1 MSAAPEVLA
10 AALAAY
16 DAGLCV
22 VRVTTDG
29 NKKPVSVPDWGA
41 VNKQTGKRGKG
52 WKRFQA
58 ERATRDTVAHWFADG
73 HPGLG
78 VICGKV
84 SGNLEMLELEARA
97 VNEGLF
103 ERLVELAKAEGLYGL
118 LERLVNGYAETTPSG
133 GLHWLYYVQAEH
145 VYGNTKL
152 AVRPKTDDELA
163 ADPSSPTL
171 TLIETRGEGG
181 FTVCAPSHGPVH
193 QTGRPYVMAR
203 GSFATIPTLSA
214 AEYKQLHDLCRKL
227 SAVPAN
233 EPGPPP
239 KPVDPAKRAK
249 VTTWSGGSV
258 GDSWMDAVEAH
269 LAASWTMRSL
279 LEHYGWEHSHDAGS
293 YVYMAHPSAHHDVS
307 ASINANGRLTLFTSS
322 LSGLA
327 FYSPTDGAKTPSYGV
342 LDMLAYYEDNGDRD
356 AAAERIAEQTGILDA
371 WKRRQDDAWSEQV
384 AEWMNAAGV
393 STGTAADDGGT
404 TDDDQAADA
413 DADGIDKTT
422 GEIPGA
428 DGVVDSPTN
437 LPGSFWQARPRL
449 AQIRQAAYH
458 RSRSPDAVFG
468 AVLARVAVQVPPTI
482 QLPAIVGYVG
492 TLDLLVANIAQP
504 GGGKSTSVGVAKDL
518 VPIDDDAIVL
528 DFPPGSGEGLV
539 DAYLGTVDDV
549 GPDGKK
555 VKLRRQVK
563 RAVLAEVDEGEVLS
577 GMSHRKGATLLPTL
591 RSAWSGSVLG
601 QGNAS
606 AETNRRLAPRS
617 YRFAATIALQPAH
630 AMALLDDAPGGTPQR
645 VLWFSAEDPNL
656 PDDEPPWPGP
666 LVFEMPAAN
675 HFGFVYWLK
684 VDDAIADEVKARSK
698 AKTRGTL
705 RTADPLDA
713 HADLLRLK
721 VAALLAIIDERLDIN
736 RDDWSLAG
744 VVMATS
750 RSVRTVLVETARR
763 DAEQKEL
770 AATARAVRREVAIVG
785 TVEARAL
792 SNAARAIGRRAH
804 RMAGET
810 IPRWKLTTAIASR
823 DRSMVSVDDA
833 IAEAERLGWI
843 ASTDGGW
850 TAGKARPA

>member
-1 MSAAPEVLA
+1 MSPAPDMLA

-16 DAGLCV
+16 DVGLCV
-22 VRVTTDG
+22 VRATIDG
-29 NKKPVSVPDWGA
+29 NKTPMSVAGWGA
-41 VNKQTGKRGKG
+41 ANKQTGKRGTG

-58 ERATRDTVAHWFADG
+58 ERATRETVERWFADN

-103 ERLVELAKAEGLYGL
+103 DRLVELAKAEGLYGL

-133 GLHWLYYVQAEH
+133 GRHWLYFVEAEH

-152 AVRPKTDDELA
+152 AVRPKTEDELA
-163 ADPSSPTL
+163 VDASTPTL

-181 FTVCAPSHGPVH
+181 FTVCAPSHGTVH
-193 QTGRPYVMAR
+193 QTGRPYVMVR

-214 AEYKQLHDLCRKL
+214 TEYKQLHDLCRKL

-249 VTTWSGGSV
+249 VKTWSGGTV

-269 LAASWTMRSL
+269 LAGSWTMRSL
-279 LEHYGWEHSHDAGS
+279 LEHYGWEHSHDAGE

-307 ASINANGRLTLFTSS
+307 ASINGNGRLTLFTSS

-327 FYSPTDGAKTPSYGV
+327 YYSPTDGAKTPSYGV
-342 LDMLAYYEDNGDRD
+342 LDVLAYYEDNGDRD
-356 AAAERIAEQTGILDA
+356 AAANRIAEQTGILDA
-371 WKRRQDDAWSEQV
+371 WKRRQDDAWSEEV
-384 AEWMNAAGV
+384 AAYMRAAGV
-393 STGTAADDGGT
+393 ATGADDVGPAT
-404 TDDDQAADA
+404 DA
-413 DADGIDKTT
+413 DDDGIDKTT

-428 DGVVDSPTN
+428 TDGVDSPTN
-437 LPGSFWQARPRL
+437 LPSSFWEARPQL
-449 AQIRQAAYH
+449 AHIRQAAYN

-482 QLPAIVGYVG
+482 QLPAIVGSVG
-492 TLDLLVANIAQP
+492 TVDLLVANIAQA

-518 VPIDDDAIVL
+518 VSIDDDGIVV
-528 DFPPGSGEGLV
+528 DFTVGSGEGLV

-577 GMSHRKGATLLPTL
+577 GMSHRKGTTLLPTL

-606 AETNRRLAPRS
+606 VETNRRLAARS
-617 YRFAATIALQPAH
+617 YRFAAVIALQPAH
-630 AMALLDDAPGGTPQR
+630 AVALLDDVAGGTPQR

-666 LVFEMPAAN
+666 LVFEIPAAN
-675 HFGFVYWLK
+675 HFGFAYTLK
-684 VDDAIADEVKARSK
+684 VDDAIADEVKARNK
-698 AKTRGTL
+698 AKTRGTN
-705 RTADPLDA
+705 RAADPLDA

-721 VAALLAIIDERLDIN
+721 VAALLAILDERLDVD

-744 VVMATS
+744 IVLATS
-750 RSVRTVLVETARR
+750 RTVRTVLVETARR

-843 ASTDGGW
+843 VSTADGW
-850 TAGKARPA
+850 TAGNARPA